1 MLQRLK
7 AAQDQGVDVNGL
19 WIQDWA
25 GIKKTSFGQRL
36 LKTQC
41 QKEKE
46 EENNNPQTLR
56 RKLRIGQCKQHLQ
69 QE

>member
-36 LKTQC
+36 FWNWKL
-41 QKEKE
+41 
-46 EENNNPQTLR
+46 NPQRYPGIDIYFGYVFVLI
-56 RKLRIGQCKQHLQ
+56 LVNVVS
-69 QE
+69 

>member
-36 LKTQC
+36 FWNWKW
-41 QKEKE
+41 
-46 EENNNPQTLR
+46 NPQRYPGIDKGTQVLTFTLVMFSF
-56 RKLRIGQCKQHLQ
+56 
-69 QE
+69 